1 MHILG
6 HSLFVSISRSLRTR
20 EIRASSGDFMKIH
33 RLLRLRASWLRRIP
47 LRLRAKETKP
57 RFPKEGNA
65 PKSPKGYEYEF
76 WTPFPETGLRWGTL
90 KVVQFQ

>member
-1 MHILG
+1 MEL
-6 HSLFVSISRSLRTR
+6 SLSISCSLRTR

-76 WTPFPETGLRWGTL
+76 WTPFLETGLRWGTL